1 MIVTAC
7 SVHSWAEVDFSHF
20 YMDLATIFELLQW
33 GLDNCSG
40 QNGLHL
46 TDVTFVVSSHY
57 YKGDVN
63 IGFDQLELTLLGT
76 NDIHELVLLP
86 YLIVTPVTKVDT
98 MLHGIDHPLLFHPA
112 SKSMNDSRQ
121 VGKVADHLCKVRVS
135 RSKAARNNSTAS
147 ARTSI
152 LVPPDKFL

>member
-1 MIVTAC
+1 MTAR
-7 SVHSWAEVDFSHF
+7 SVHSWAEVDFPHF
-20 YMDLATIFELLQW
+20 YTDLAAIFELLQW

-40 QNGLHL
+40 QNGLRL
-46 TDVTFVVSSHY
+46 TDVTFVVSFHY

-135 RSKAARNNSTAS
+135 RSRNNSTTS